1 MAKFMFSV
9 NTGYVKSGIE
19 EEIEIDDSVF
29 DGVKVNSSEYYKI
42 VDKYYDEWLYA
53 NVITKWKRVE

>member
-1 MAKFMFSV
+1 MFSV

-29 DGVKVNSSEYYKI
+29 DGVEENSSEYYKI
-42 VDKYYDEWLYA
+42 VDKYYDEWLYE
-53 NVITKWKRVE
+53 NVTTK

>member
-19 EEIEIDDSVF
+19 EEIEIDDSAF
-29 DGVKVNSSEYYKI
+29 DGVEENYSEYYKI
-42 VDKYYDEWLYA
+42 VDKYYDEWLYE
-53 NVITKWKRVE
+53 NVITKWKRIE

>member
-9 NTGYVKSGIE
+9 NTGYVKSSIE

-29 DGVKVNSSEYYKI
+29 DGVKENSSEYYKI
-42 VDKYYDEWLYA
+42 VDKYYDEWLYG

>member
-19 EEIEIDDSVF
+19 EEIEIDDSAF
-29 DGVKVNSSEYYKI
+29 DGVEENSSEYYKI
-42 VDKYYDEWLYA
+42 VDKYYDEWLYE
-53 NVITKWKRVE
+53 NVITKWKRIE